1 MVIKQKKTLCFF
13 KRPDKEQ
20 KMNGIRGFGAPD
32 DASGKE
38 VDLNTTKQEGEG
50 WPLSI
55 LKSGD
60 IETKNYCKISWG

>member
-1 MVIKQKKTLCFF
+1 
-13 KRPDKEQ
+13 
-20 KMNGIRGFGAPD
+20 MNGIRGFGAPD